1 MGDFNMNMEIKVQ
14 LDPRWRELEGKYT
27 KAVEI
32 AARHVEARAKQICVE
47 KDIID
52 TGATMNSINA
62 KESGEMVWRIG
73 PTTEYAPFLEFGT
86 IHMIARAFMI
96 PALESETPK
105 FTEAI
110 RQINNELAGLNP
122 GAVRLA

>member
-1 MGDFNMNMEIKVQ
+1 MGEFNMNMEVKVYINS
-14 LDPRWRELEGKYT
+14 RWRELEDKYN

-32 AARHVEARAKQICVE
+32 AARHVEARAKVICVE

-86 IHMIARAFMI
+86 VHMRARPFMI
-96 PALESETPK
+96 PALEGESPR

>member
-1 MGDFNMNMEIKVQ
+1 MGEFNMNMEIKVQ

-32 AARHVEARAKQICVE
+32 AARHVEADAKRRVVE
-47 KDIID
+47 WPLVD
-52 TGATMNSINA
+52 TGTTLNSINA
-62 KESGEMVWRIG
+62 KEAGEMVWRIG

-86 IHMIARAFMI
+86 VHMRARPFMI
-96 PALESETPK
+96 PALEGESPR

-122 GAVRLA
+122 GAIRLA

>member
-1 MGDFNMNMEIKVQ
+1 MGEFNMNMEVKVYINS
-14 LDPRWRELEGKYT
+14 RWRELEDKYN

-32 AARHVEARAKQICVE
+32 AARHVEARAKVICVE

-86 IHMIARAFMI
+86 VHMRARPFMI
-96 PALESETPK
+96 PALEGESPK

-110 RQINNELAGLNP
+110 RQINKELTGI
-122 GAVRLA
+122 